1 MNSGEPE
8 VLQLLHVGEETGL
21 VLTPSGRIERVN
33 DPDRSHGPRLNFAG
47 CVQGNVARVHK
58 DVPDEIAAQLLAVA
72 KEEPPWSSA
81 DTEPKC
87 LERLVALLE
96 THKPVTHV
104 ELEVDHRIPN
114 ALRYD
119 HSSAIVRSDTAEG
132 AAFAALFAREGMPQS
147 MIDAGFKSVADLWPP
162 WCIALDGE
170 TVASI
175 AFSARLGARGA
186 AIGVY
191 TFPGHRG
198 RGLAAAATSAWS
210 SLRALSRHVL
220 FYSARRDNLSSRRVI
235 ERLGLPRIGASLR
248 ID

>member
-1 MNSGEPE
+1 MNSGERE

-47 CVQGNVARVHK
+47 CVQGNVTRVHK
-58 DVPDEIAAQLLAVA
+58 DVPDEIAAQLLEVA
-72 KEEPPWSSA
+72 REEPPWSSA

-87 LERLVALLE
+87 LAQLVALLE

-114 ALRYD
+114 ALHYD

-132 AAFAALFAREGMPQS
+132 AAFPERLAREGMPQTT
-147 MIDAGFKSVADLWPP
+147 IDAGIKTVADLWPP

-175 AFSARLGARGA
+175 AFSARLVARVA
-186 AIGVY
+186 
-191 TFPGHRG
+191 
-198 RGLAAAATSAWS
+198 
-210 SLRALSRHVL
+210 
-220 FYSARRDNLSSRRVI
+220 
-235 ERLGLPRIGASLR
+235 
-248 ID
+248 